1 MTEKLHGYFSV
12 QLNDRFNCVLF
23 SALQFGTSFAAGVP
37 VSAVP
42 VISVA
47 GAVAAVPKD
56 PPSRVRYAIV
66 CNFRTETGFFSCR
79 KMQVFLFAAERNGN
93 TMNLEKTR
101 KYNERTDNGNAGF
114 IPQKL

>member
-12 QLNDRFNCVLF
+12 QLNDRFNCALF

-66 CNFRTETGFFSCR
+66 CRQRSASFMIVNAIMIFSFLFFSAFSLIIV
-79 KMQVFLFAAERNGN
+79 M
-93 TMNLEKTR
+93 
-101 KYNERTDNGNAGF
+101 
-114 IPQKL
+114 

>member
-12 QLNDRFNCVLF
+12 QLNDRFNCALF
-23 SALQFGTSFAAGVP
+23 SALQFSTSFAAGVP

-66 CNFRTETGFFSCR
+66 CSPVIWLLNP
-79 KMQVFLFAAERNGN
+79 K
-93 TMNLEKTR
+93 R
-101 KYNERTDNGNAGF
+101 KYEK
-114 IPQKL
+114 KLLQREYEAESRWRD

>member
-12 QLNDRFNCVLF
+12 QLNDRFNCALF

-47 GAVAAVPKD
+47 GAVAAVPKA

-66 CNFRTETGFFSCR
+66 CRISLETLLQR
-79 KMQVFLFAAERNGN
+79 K
-93 TMNLEKTR
+93 KS
-101 KYNERTDNGNAGF
+101 
-114 IPQKL
+114 

>member
-66 CNFRTETGFFSCR
+66 CIVKVLLKHSNR
-79 KMQVFLFAAERNGN
+79 KMPIINRRFLYADI
-93 TMNLEKTR
+93 
-101 KYNERTDNGNAGF
+101 RTSG
-114 IPQKL
+114 